1 MILTNRRPP
10 PYTLPASSTPGAGI
24 ASNWTASEMMMRCI
38 ELLCD
43 INATV
48 LQAAA
53 TARKSLDE
61 PAPVQRRAANAF
73 YSSDCLTIVPVNFEY
88 YA

>member
-1 MILTNRRPP
+1 MTLTIRRPP
-10 PYTLPASSTPGAGI
+10 PCTLPTSSMPGAGI
-24 ASNWTASEMMMRCI
+24 ASNWTASELLLRCV

-43 INATV
+43 INAAV

-61 PAPVQRRAANAF
+61 PAPVQRAANAF
-73 YSSDCLTIVPVNFEY
+73 YSSDCLTIVPANFEC

>member
-1 MILTNRRPP
+1 MTLTKRRPP
-10 PYTLPASSTPGAGI
+10 PYTLPVISMPGAGI
-24 ASNWTASEMMMRCI
+24 ASNWTASELLRRCI

-43 INATV
+43 INAATV

-61 PAPVQRRAANAF
+61 PATVQRRAANIITF
-73 YSSDCLTIVPVNFEY
+73 PLTM
-88 YA
+88 